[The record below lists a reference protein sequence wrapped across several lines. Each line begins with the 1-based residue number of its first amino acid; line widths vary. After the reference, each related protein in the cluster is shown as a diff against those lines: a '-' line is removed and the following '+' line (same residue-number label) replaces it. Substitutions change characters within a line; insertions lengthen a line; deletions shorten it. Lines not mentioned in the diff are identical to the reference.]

1 MQRGFRL
8 PTVGSMTPMDAR
20 DPELKKEL
28 NATLQARRELGEEY
42 ESALVDSFLEKVD
55 QRIDGAVDRRL
66 RRQLAEQQMVTAR
79 GARSPKSTDSFGERY
94 GFGIVS
100 MVLAIP
106 LSAIGGGLANLPG
119 LLVAWAGIVGV
130 NAFQAARTNPDLF
143 RGRRHRR
150 SSQDSDWEG

>member
-1 MQRGFRL
+1 
-8 PTVGSMTPMDAR
+8 MTGMDSR

-42 ESALVDSFLEKVD
+42 ESALVDSFLEKVE

-79 GARSPKSTDSFGERY
+79 GVRSPTPTDSFGERF

-100 MVLAIP
+100 LVLAIP
-106 LSAIGGGLANLPG
+106 LSAIGGGVAELPG

-130 NAFQAARTNPDLF
+130 NAFQAMRSNPGMFRSRRARP
-143 RGRRHRR
+143 

>member
-1 MQRGFRL
+1 MQRGNRL
-8 PTVGSMTPMDAR
+8 PTVGSMTPMDER

-106 LSAIGGGLANLPG
+106 LSALGGGLANLPG